1 MSIWPS
7 IKPSFRNVSK
17 ELRPSLDEIEGGFA
31 WIQLVLYLWNQFGI
45 IILESDI
52 VLISYYLNVIANK
65 RMNFSNISQ
74 IRIHQI
80 IVKSSL
86 FISTRNLFG
95 ALMVKWIQST
105 GLITFTTQLQPTH
118 CPAQWSNIISKTVQ
132 HDNIQRWGQWWLQ
145 NSHHQTNP
153 WCPNVGSYH
162 LLIWRGEI

>member
-1 MSIWPS
+1 MLCYIEHLMSIWPS

-65 RMNFSNISQ
+65 RMNFSNILQ

-80 IVKSSL
+80 IVKKSL
-86 FISTRNLFG
+86 FISTKKF
-95 ALMVKWIQST
+95 VWST
-105 GLITFTTQLQPTH
+105 DDQMNSICRVDH
-118 CPAQWSNIISKTVQ
+118 IHNSARAKRICPAEWSNTISKTVKIK
-132 HDNIQRWGQWWLQ
+132 DIQRWGQFSLQ
-145 NSHHQTNP
+145 
-153 WCPNVGSYH
+153 
-162 LLIWRGEI
+162 IK